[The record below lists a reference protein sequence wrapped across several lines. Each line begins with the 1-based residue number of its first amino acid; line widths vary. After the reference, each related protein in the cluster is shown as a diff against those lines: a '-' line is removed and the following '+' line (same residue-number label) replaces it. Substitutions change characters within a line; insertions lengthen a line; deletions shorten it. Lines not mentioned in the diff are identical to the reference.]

1 MAKDNPTFKPRARLI
16 LQLGDQLIKNESIA
30 ILELVKNS
38 YDADASYVKVSMK
51 DMDSRVFGL
60 ISIVDDGEGMDK
72 SIIKNVWL
80 ELGNDNKKKLVDAN
94 KRTKRFK
101 RLPIGEKGIGRFG
114 LHKLGDNITITSK
127 KAGKK
132 EVFFSINF
140 REFEEKAYLN
150 DIPVIIQERD
160 PEIFTNNRTGTL
172 IEITNLHNEWDRNSV
187 RKVYRSLLNLNS
199 PFNKKDAFKVHF
211 EIDKTG
217 WISDLLKFDKIK
229 DYSLYYFKVTM
240 KGSKIIDFTY
250 QFKPW
255 VTLDKVKGRTVKI
268 NDPII
273 KEDLTLMHF
282 IEIIDDKTKKI
293 KRVLAPLILD
303 EKKIGP
309 VVFEGYI
316 FTLSAQLLSHAL
328 QTGKDDLRNYLNDN
342 GGISIYRDGL
352 RINEYGDQGNDWLN
366 LDIRRV
372 NTPGEKISNNL
383 ILATIDLTREHSK
396 GLIEKTNRE
405 GFIDNDH
412 FRNFKDSINYVT
424 DKIEDLRIDDKE
436 AINEEYSNSKV
447 SEPVIEELENLRF
460 TVKNQVQDELVKN
473 KLLKNLDLVEKEYNR
488 VNEILLASAGAGLSL
503 SIVLHEI
510 EKITI
515 ELNTVVKKELAS
527 TKLLKLSEHLADL
540 IKGYGDIIRQSK
552 YGKDDLKSLLKG
564 ALFNIEYRL
573 ENHNIKIIDNTK
585 HYNGETK
592 INCSKRLILGSILN
606 LLDNSIYWLDRKQNQ
621 IRDNKFKKVI
631 FTSIVETESSIKL
644 IIADNG
650 TGFTIS
656 PSNSIKPFITKKSG
670 GMGLGLHITNEIMKA
685 HKGFLE
691 FPDPNEYNIPIEFKD
706 GAIVVYFG
714 ETDHPIPA
722 QTDHLNCWRTDAAN
736 AVEACTKIVI

>member
-1 MAKDNPTFKPRARLI
+1 MSNKLPTFKPRARLI

-30 ILELVKNS
+30 LLELVKNS
-38 YDADASYVKVSMK
+38 YDADASYVKVSMR
-51 DMDSRVFGL
+51 DMDSRIFGV
-60 ISIVDDGEGMDK
+60 ITIEDDGEGMDK
-72 SIIKNVWL
+72 NIIQNVWL

-94 KRTKRFK
+94 KKTKKFK

-114 LHKLGDNITITSK
+114 LHKLGNNITITSK

-132 EVFFSINF
+132 EAFFSINF
-140 REFEEKAYLN
+140 QDFEEKAYLN
-150 DIPVIIQERD
+150 DIPVIIQERE
-160 PEIFTNNRTGTL
+160 PQIFTNNKTGTL

-199 PFNKKDAFKVHF
+199 PFNKKDAFNVQF
-211 EIDKTG
+211 SIDKSG
-217 WISDLLKFDKIK
+217 WISDLLRFEKIK
-229 DYSLYYFKVTM
+229 DYSLYYFKVII
-240 KGSKIIDFTY
+240 KGNKIVDFTY
-250 QFKPW
+250 EFKPW
-255 VTLDKVKGRTVKI
+255 LTLDKVKGR
-268 NDPII
+268 II
-273 KEDLTLMHF
+273 KTNNPLIKDDLSLMHYT
-282 IEIIDDKTKKI
+282 EIIDEKTQKI
-293 KRVLAPLILD
+293 KRVSVPLSLD

-309 VVFEGYI
+309 IVFEGYI
-316 FTLSAQLLSHAL
+316 FTLSAQLLSYAL
-328 QTGKDDLRNYLNDN
+328 QTGKDDLRNYLSDN

-366 LDIRRV
+366 LDIKRV

-383 ILATIDLTREHSK
+383 ILATIDLTREYSK

-405 GFIDNDH
+405 GFIDNEH
-412 FRNFKDSINYVT
+412 FRNFKDAISYVT
-424 DKIEDLRIDDKE
+424 DKIEDLRVEDKE
-436 AINEEYSNSKV
+436 SLNEEYNNSKV

-460 TVKNQVQDELVKN
+460 TVKNQVVDEAVRN
-473 KLLKNLDLVEKEYNR
+473 KLLKNLDVVEKEYNR

-552 YGKDDLKSLLKG
+552 YGKDDLKTLLKG

-573 ENHNIKIIDNTK
+573 ENHDIKVIDNSK
-585 HYNGETK
+585 LYKDDAK

-606 LLDNSIYWLDRKQNQ
+606 ILDNSIYWLDRKQTQLKDPN
-621 IRDNKFKKVI
+621 FKKLI
-631 FTSIVETESSIKL
+631 FITIVETDNSIKL
-644 IIADNG
+644 VIADNG

-656 PSNSIKPFITKKSG
+656 PTHSIKPFISKKNG
-670 GMGLGLHITNEIMKA
+670 GMGLGLHITSEIMKS
-685 HKGFLE
+685 HKGFVE
-691 FPDPNEYNIPIEFKD
+691 FPKFSEYNIPSEFKD
-706 GAIVVYFG
+706 GAIVVLSF
-714 ETDHPIPA
+714 P
-722 QTDHLNCWRTDAAN
+722 
-736 AVEACTKIVI
+736 KIKK